1 VAVKLPENTY
11 ISQVINPGLDKRIP
25 LGVVNAVFSRD
36 GAIVGFV
43 TDGKFYELGSKPAKA
58 EAKKIETAFDID
70 ELNKSLP
77 NGGINIK
84 YVRDYLTSD
93 SPELA
98 DAAEKIIQLQAS
110 GIWDM
115 NGKPKTI
122 ASAKEFGRINVTQAQ
137 IDQEAT
143 RIEKERQQ
151 SKTKDFNKKKA
162 ANAAAQQAGNA
173 LPYPDLSNAP
183 EKAAEVTS
191 VSGLKTSASG
201 GQEGATPRYTPG
213 NYFTYQGP
221 ISQAGKPANNAVVGG
236 ATGGKAAG
244 GSSAGTGG
252 AAGIGG
258 GTTTAKGK
266 KTPYTIDEIYGL
278 VAQNYGPIDLIFKSN
293 PELKELLL
301 KSIGKDQVPGTGD
314 DYTADQFT
322 KMLENTSWFKSN
334 ASAIRQRG
342 FYKRQYDELRK
353 TTDDLASLDRTSEYG
368 RGLTATKQRVAD
380 AAKSAGISLDAD
392 TLDLVSRDIYDLGYE
407 NTPAII
413 QQQIRARLKYKPGQV
428 LGGAAGEQLQALK
441 ATAAA
446 NGLDLEKNFGTQ
458 LQTWL
463 QNINQGESVE
473 TYKQI
478 IRGAAKLGLPDKVG
492 SLLDLGV
499 DLDTVYQPYKNIMY
513 QVLEVNPETINVNDA
528 TLRKAIG
535 PDKEMSLYEWQDFL
549 KKDPRWQYTNNARES
564 AYDAAQTVLKDFG
577 MIGG

>member
-1 VAVKLPENTY
+1 MAAKLPDNSY
-11 ISQVINPGLDKRIP
+11 VSQVINFGIDKRIP

-36 GAIVGFV
+36 GGILGFV

-58 EAKKIETAFDID
+58 AAKKIETGFDID

-77 NGGINIK
+77 DGGINIK
-84 YVRDYLTSD
+84 FVKDYLTSD
-93 SPELA
+93 NPILA
-98 DAAEKIIQLQAS
+98 DAAERIIQLQS
-110 GIWDM
+110 VGIWDM
-115 NGKPKTI
+115 NGKPKTM

-137 IDQEAT
+137 IDAEAARINQQRQEAVN
-143 RIEKERQQ
+143 
-151 SKTKDFNKKKA
+151 KDFQKKKD
-162 ANAAAQQAGNA
+162 ANTAAQKTGNA

-183 EKAAEVTS
+183 RETAKVES
-191 VSGLKTSASG
+191 VSGLKPSSSG

-221 ISQAGKPANNAVVGG
+221 ISQAGKPANNVLVGG
-236 ATGGKAAG
+236 ATGGKATG
-244 GSSAGTGG
+244 GSNAGTGG
-252 AAGIGG
+252 TAGIGG
-258 GTTTAKGK
+258 GTTIPKGR
-266 KTPYTIDEIYGL
+266 KTPYNIDEIYSL

-368 RGLTATKQRVAD
+368 RGLTATKQRVSD
-380 AAKSAGISLDAD
+380 AAKTAGISLDAD

-413 QQQIRARLKYKPGQV
+413 QQQIRARLRYAPGQA
-428 LGGAAGEQLQALK
+428 LGGAAGVSLQDLK

-446 NGLDLEKNFGTQ
+446 NGLDLDKNFGTQ

-564 AYDAAQTVLKDFG
+564 AYDAAKTVLKDFG
-577 MIGG
+577 MIG

>member
-1 VAVKLPENTY
+1 MAAKLPDNSY
-11 ISQVINPGLDKRIP
+11 VSQVINFGLDKRIP

-36 GAIVGFV
+36 GGILGFV
-43 TDGKFYELGSKPAKA
+43 TDGKFYDLGSKPAKA
-58 EAKKIETAFDID
+58 AAKKVETGFDID

-77 NGGINIK
+77 DGGINIK
-84 YVRDYLTSD
+84 FVKDYLTSD
-93 SPELA
+93 NPILA
-98 DAAEKIIQLQAS
+98 DAAERIIQLQS
-110 GIWDM
+110 VGIWDM
-115 NGKPKTI
+115 NGKPKTM
-122 ASAKEFGRINVTQAQ
+122 ASAKEFGRLSVTQAQ
-137 IDQEAT
+137 IDAEAA
-143 RIEKERQQ
+143 RINTQRQQ
-151 SKTKDFNKKKA
+151 AANKDFQKKKD
-162 ANAAAQQAGNA
+162 ANAAAQNAGNA

-183 EKAAEVTS
+183 KETAKVES
-191 VSGLKTSASG
+191 VSGLKPSSSG

-221 ISQAGKPANNAVVGG
+221 ISQAGKPANNVLVGG
-236 ATGGKAAG
+236 ATGGKATG

-252 AAGIGG
+252 TAGTGG
-258 GTTTAKGK
+258 GTTIPKGR
-266 KTPYTIDEIYGL
+266 KTPYNIDEIYSL

-368 RGLTATKQRVAD
+368 RGLTATKQRVSD
-380 AAKSAGISLDAD
+380 AAKTAGISLDAD

-413 QQQIRARLKYKPGQV
+413 QQQIRARLRYAPGQV
-428 LGGAAGEQLQALK
+428 LGGAAGVSLQDLK

-446 NGLDLEKNFGTQ
+446 NGLDLDKNFGTQ

-564 AYDAAQTVLKDFG
+564 AYDAARTVLKDFG
-577 MIGG
+577 MVG

>member
-1 VAVKLPENTY
+1 VAAKLPDNSY
-11 ISQVINPGLDKRIP
+11 VSQVINFGIDKRIP

-36 GAIVGFV
+36 GGILGFV

-58 EAKKIETAFDID
+58 AAKKIETGFDID

-77 NGGINIK
+77 DGGINIK
-84 YVRDYLTSD
+84 FVKDYLTSD
-93 SPELA
+93 NPVLA
-98 DAAEKIIQLQAS
+98 DAAERIIQLQS
-110 GIWDM
+110 VGIWDM
-115 NGKPKTI
+115 NGKPKTV
-122 ASAKEFGRINVTQAQ
+122 ASAKEFGRISVTQAQ
-137 IDQEAT
+137 IDAEAARINQQRQEAVN
-143 RIEKERQQ
+143 
-151 SKTKDFNKKKA
+151 KDFQKKKD
-162 ANAAAQQAGNA
+162 ANTAAQKTGNA

-183 EKAAEVTS
+183 RETAKVES
-191 VSGLKTSASG
+191 VSGLKTTQGG
-201 GQEGATPRYTPG
+201 GQQGATPRYTPG
-213 NYFTYQGP
+213 DYFTYQGP
-221 ISQAGKPANNAVVGG
+221 ISQAGKPTNNVVVGG
-236 ATGGKAAG
+236 TTGGKTTG
-244 GSSAGTGG
+244 GTGG
-252 AAGIGG
+252 TTGTGG
-258 GTTTAKGK
+258 GATLPKGR
-266 KTPYTIDEIYGL
+266 KTPYNIDEIYSL

-368 RGLTATKQRVAD
+368 RGLTATKQRVSD
-380 AAKSAGISLDAD
+380 AAKTAGISLDAD

-413 QQQIRARLKYKPGQV
+413 QQQIRARLRYAPGQV
-428 LGGAAGEQLQALK
+428 LGGAAGVSLQDLK

-446 NGLDLEKNFGTQ
+446 NGLDLDRNFGTQ

-564 AYDAAQTVLKDFG
+564 AYDAARTVLKDFG
-577 MIGG
+577 MIG

>member
-1 VAVKLPENTY
+1 MAVNLPDNSY
-11 ISQVINPGLDKRIP
+11 ISQVINFGLDKRIP
-25 LGVVNAVFSRD
+25 LGVVNAVFSRN
-36 GAIVGFV
+36 GEILGFV
-43 TDGKFYELGSKPAKA
+43 TDGKFYNLGSKPAKA
-58 EAKKIETAFDID
+58 AAKKVETGFDID

-77 NGGINIK
+77 DGGINIK
-84 YVRDYLTSD
+84 FVKDYLTSD
-93 SPELA
+93 NPILA
-98 DAAEKIIQLQAS
+98 DAAERIIQLQS
-110 GIWDM
+110 VGIWDM
-115 NGKPKTI
+115 NGKPRTM

-137 IDQEAT
+137 IDQEAA
-143 RIEKERQQ
+143 RINEQRQQ
-151 SKTKDFNKKKA
+151 AANKDFQKKKD
-162 ANAAAQQAGNA
+162 ANTAAQKAGNA

-183 EKAAEVTS
+183 KETVKVES
-191 VSGLKTSASG
+191 VSGLKTTQAG
-201 GQEGATPRYTPG
+201 GQKGAAPRYTPG

-221 ISQAGKPANNAVVGG
+221 ISQAGKPANNVLVGG
-236 ATGGKAAG
+236 TTGGKATG
-244 GSSAGTGG
+244 GSNAGTGG
-252 AAGIGG
+252 TAGTGS
-258 GTTTAKGK
+258 GTTIPKGR
-266 KTPYTIDEIYGL
+266 KTPYTIDEIYNL

-301 KSIGKDQVPGTGD
+301 KAIGKDQIPGTGD

-368 RGLTATKQRVAD
+368 RGLTATKQRVSD
-380 AAKSAGISLDAD
+380 AAKTAGISLDAD

-413 QQQIRARLKYKPGQV
+413 QQQIRARLRYKPGQV
-428 LGGAAGEQLQALK
+428 LGGTAGEQLQALK

-446 NGLDLEKNFGTQ
+446 NGLDLDKNFGTQ

-499 DLDTVYQPYKNIMY
+499 DLDTVYEPYKNIMY
-513 QVLEVNPETINVNDA
+513 QVLEINPETINVNDA

-535 PDKEMSLYEWQDFL
+535 PNKEMSLYEWQDFL
-549 KKDPRWQYTNNARES
+549 KKDPRWQYTNNARQS
-564 AYDAAQTVLKDFG
+564 AYDAAKTVLQDFG

>member
-1 VAVKLPENTY
+1 VAAKLPDNSY
-11 ISQVINPGLDKRIP
+11 VSQVINFGIDKRIP

-36 GAIVGFV
+36 GGILGFV

-58 EAKKIETAFDID
+58 AAKKIETGFDID

-77 NGGINIK
+77 DGGINIK
-84 YVRDYLTSD
+84 FVKDYLTSD
-93 SPELA
+93 NPILA
-98 DAAEKIIQLQAS
+98 DAAERIIQLQS
-110 GIWDM
+110 VGIWDM
-115 NGKPKTI
+115 NGKPKTM

-137 IDQEAT
+137 IDAEAARINQQRQEAVN
-143 RIEKERQQ
+143 
-151 SKTKDFNKKKA
+151 KDFQKKKD
-162 ANAAAQQAGNA
+162 ANTAAQKTGNA

-183 EKAAEVTS
+183 RETAKVES
-191 VSGLKTSASG
+191 VSGLKPSSSG

-221 ISQAGKPANNAVVGG
+221 ISQAGKPANNVLVGG
-236 ATGGKAAG
+236 ATGGKATG
-244 GSSAGTGG
+244 GSNAGTGG
-252 AAGIGG
+252 TAGIGG
-258 GTTTAKGK
+258 GTTIPKGR
-266 KTPYTIDEIYGL
+266 KTPYNIDEIYSL

-368 RGLTATKQRVAD
+368 RGLTATKQRVSD
-380 AAKSAGISLDAD
+380 AAKTAGISLDAD

-413 QQQIRARLKYKPGQV
+413 QQQIRARLRYAPGQA
-428 LGGAAGEQLQALK
+428 LGGAAGVSLQDLK

-446 NGLDLEKNFGTQ
+446 NGLDLDKNFGTQ

-564 AYDAAQTVLKDFG
+564 AYDAAKTVLKDFG
-577 MIGG
+577 MIG

>member
-1 VAVKLPENTY
+1 VAVNLPDNSY
-11 ISQVINPGLDKRIP
+11 ISQVINFGLDKRIP

-36 GAIVGFV
+36 GAILGFV
-43 TDGKFYELGSKPAKA
+43 SDDKFYELGSKPAKV
-58 EAKKIETAFDID
+58 EAKKIETAFDIN

-77 NGGINIK
+77 DGGINIK

-93 SPELA
+93 NPILA
-98 DAAEKIIQLQAS
+98 DAAERIIQLQAS
-110 GIWDM
+110 GIWDI
-115 NGKPKTI
+115 NGKPKII

-137 IDQEAT
+137 IDQEAA
-143 RIEKERQQ
+143 RIQEERQK
-151 SKTKDFNKKKA
+151 SKNKDFDKKKA
-162 ANAAAQQAGNA
+162 ANTAAQQAGNA
-173 LPYPDLSNAP
+173 LPYPDLGSAP
-183 EKAAEVTS
+183 EEAAKVKS
-191 VSGLKTSASG
+191 VSGLKPSSSG

-221 ISQAGKPANNAVVGG
+221 ISQGGKPANNVLVGG
-236 ATGGKAAG
+236 ATGGKVTG
-244 GSSAGTGG
+244 GSNAGTGG
-252 AAGIGG
+252 AAGAGS
-258 GTTTAKGK
+258 GTIIPKGR
-266 KTPYTIDEIYGL
+266 KTPYTIDEIYSL

-301 KSIGKDQVPGTGD
+301 KSIGKDQIPGTGD

-342 FYKRQYDELRK
+342 FYKRQYEELRK

-380 AAKSAGISLDAD
+380 AAKTAGIALDAD

-413 QQQIRARLKYKPGQV
+413 QQQIRARLKYTPGQV
-428 LGGAAGEQLQALK
+428 LGGAAGQQLQELK
-441 ATAAA
+441 ATAKA

-463 QNINQGESVE
+463 QNMNQGESVE

-492 SLLDLGV
+492 SLLDVGV
-499 DLDTVYQPYKNIMY
+499 DLDTIYQPYKNIMY
-513 QVLEVNPETINVNDA
+513 QILEVNPETITVNDA
-528 TLRKAIG
+528 TLRRAIG
-535 PDKEMSLYEWQDFL
+535 PDKEMSLYEWQNFL
-549 KKDPRWQYTNNARES
+549 KRDPRWQYTNNARES
-564 AYDAAQTVLKDFG
+564 AFDAAKTVLQDFG

>member
-1 VAVKLPENTY
+1 VAVNLPDNSY
-11 ISQVINPGLDKRIP
+11 ISQVINFGLDKRIP
-25 LGVVNAVFSRD
+25 LGVVNAVFSRN
-36 GAIVGFV
+36 GAILGFV
-43 TDGKFYELGSKPAKA
+43 SDDKFYELGSKPAKV
-58 EAKKIETAFDID
+58 EAKKIETAFDIN

-77 NGGINIK
+77 DGGINIK

-93 SPELA
+93 NPILA
-98 DAAEKIIQLQAS
+98 DAAERIIQLQAS
-110 GIWDM
+110 GIWDI
-115 NGKPKTI
+115 NGKPKII

-137 IDQEAT
+137 IDQEAA
-143 RIEKERQQ
+143 RIQEERQK
-151 SKTKDFNKKKA
+151 SKNKDFDKKKA
-162 ANAAAQQAGNA
+162 ANTAAQQAGNA
-173 LPYPDLSNAP
+173 LPYPDLGSAP
-183 EKAAEVTS
+183 EEAAKVKS
-191 VSGLKTSASG
+191 VSGLKPSSSG

-221 ISQAGKPANNAVVGG
+221 ISQGGKPANNVLVGG
-236 ATGGKAAG
+236 ATGGKVTG
-244 GSSAGTGG
+244 GSNAGTGG
-252 AAGIGG
+252 AAGAGS
-258 GTTTAKGK
+258 GTIIPKGR
-266 KTPYTIDEIYGL
+266 KTPYTIDEIYSL

-301 KSIGKDQVPGTGD
+301 KSIGKDQIPGTGD

-342 FYKRQYDELRK
+342 FYKRQYEELRK

-380 AAKSAGISLDAD
+380 AAKTAGIALDAD

-413 QQQIRARLKYKPGQV
+413 QQQIRARLKYTPGQV
-428 LGGAAGEQLQALK
+428 LGGAAGQQLQELK
-441 ATAAA
+441 ATAKA

-463 QNINQGESVE
+463 QNMNQGESVE

-492 SLLDLGV
+492 SLLDVGV
-499 DLDTVYQPYKNIMY
+499 DLDTIYQPYKNIMY
-513 QVLEVNPETINVNDA
+513 QILEVNPETITVNDA
-528 TLRKAIG
+528 TLRRAIG
-535 PDKEMSLYEWQDFL
+535 PDKEMSLYEWQNFL
-549 KKDPRWQYTNNARES
+549 KRDPRWQYTNNARES
-564 AYDAAQTVLKDFG
+564 AFDAAKTVLQDFG

>member
-1 VAVKLPENTY
+1 MAVELPDNSY
-11 ISQVINPGLDKRIP
+11 ISQVINFGIDKRIP

-36 GAIVGFV
+36 GGILGFV
-43 TDGKFYELGSKPAKA
+43 TDGKFYELGSKPAKVA
-58 EAKKIETAFDID
+58 AKKVETKFDID

-77 NGGINIK
+77 DGGINIK
-84 YVRDYLTSD
+84 FVKDYLTSD
-93 SPELA
+93 NPILA
-98 DAAEKIIQLQAS
+98 DAAERIIYLQS
-110 GIWDM
+110 VGIWDM
-115 NGKPKTI
+115 NGKPRTM
-122 ASAKEFGRINVTQAQ
+122 ASAKEFGKINVTQAQ
-137 IDQEAT
+137 IDAEAN
-143 RIEKERQQ
+143 RINQARQT
-151 SKTKDFNKKKA
+151 SANKNFKKKQD
-162 ANAAAQQAGNA
+162 ANAAAQREGNA
-173 LPYPDLSNAP
+173 LPYPDLGSAP
-183 EKAAEVTS
+183 QEVAKVES
-191 VSGLKTSASG
+191 VGGLRTTQGG
-201 GQEGATPRYTPG
+201 GQQGATPRYTPG

-221 ISQAGKPANNAVVGG
+221 ISQDGKPENNILVGG
-236 ATGGKAAG
+236 ATGKKISGGSNAGAG
-244 GSSAGTGG
+244 GNVG
-252 AAGIGG
+252 AGG
-258 GTTTAKGK
+258 GTTMPKGR
-266 KTPYTIDEIYGL
+266 KTPYTIDEIYSL

-301 KSIGKDQVPGTGD
+301 KAIGKDQIPGTGD

-322 KMLENTSWFKSN
+322 KMLENTTWFKSN

-380 AAKSAGISLDAD
+380 TAKAAGISLDAD
-392 TLDLVSRDIYDLGYE
+392 TLDLVARDIYDLGYE

-413 QQQIRARLKYKPGQV
+413 QQQIRARLRYKPGQV
-428 LGGAAGEQLQALK
+428 LGGAAGEQLKALK

-446 NGLDLEKNFGTQ
+446 NGLDLDKNFGTQ

-513 QVLEVNPETINVNDA
+513 QVLEINPETINVNDA

-549 KKDPRWQYTNNARES
+549 KKDPRWQYTNNARET
-564 AYDAAQTVLKDFG
+564 AYDAARTVLKDFG
-577 MIGG
+577 MIG